1 MARTGWRAGN
11 VARCQRGT
19 TVTPAGRASRQV
31 DTRVLKSP
39 HTSQGVPSPLQ
50 QGPEPGQRRGPL
62 VIAAGGQVR
71 AADPD
76 RRPGHVQPGQR
87 HRPRFGRLGVDVT
100 LGRVHPPLLHPQ
112 DRQPGQQRVPV
123 PLGRRRPAV
132 LQRGHEHPP
141 VPQPLADLAQR
152 SRLAPGRADLGQR
165 DRVRPQVADQPFD
178 GGLVRRPPVV
188 LPGVDVPVQHA
199 QPPVTVHLRRLTKR
213 PAELG
218 SGCQSSGSLT

>member
-1 MARTGWRAGN
+1 MARTGWRPGN
-11 VARCQRGT
+11 VARRQRGSHRH
-19 TVTPAGRASRQV
+19 PGRKVVRQA
-31 DTRVLKSP
+31 DARVLKSP
-39 HTSQGVPSPLQ
+39 HTSQGVQLLQ

-62 VIAAGGQVR
+62 VVAAGGQVR

-100 LGRVHPPLLHPQ
+100 LGRVHPPLLHAQ

-123 PLGRRRPAV
+123 PLGRRRPPV

-152 SRLAPGRADLGQR
+152 FRSAPCRTDLGQR
-165 DRVRPQVADQPFD
+165 DGVRPPVPDQPLD

-199 QPPVTVHLRRLTKR
+199 QPPVTVHLRRLAKR
-213 PAELG
+213 LTELG
-218 SGCQSSGSLT
+218 SGCQSRGL